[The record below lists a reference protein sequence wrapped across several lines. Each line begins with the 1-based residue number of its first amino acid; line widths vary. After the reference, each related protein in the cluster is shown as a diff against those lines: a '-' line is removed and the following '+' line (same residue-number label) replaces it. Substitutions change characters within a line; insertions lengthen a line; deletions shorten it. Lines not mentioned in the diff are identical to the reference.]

1 MKPYILL
8 TPGPLTTSETVKEAT
23 VSYTHLDVYKRQAF
37 RCKNDISFNIHNWV
51 CLKMTPKNT
60 PEK

>member
-1 MKPYILL
+1 MALVLPLHENLGKDNTHTDWHILCNWN
-8 TPGPLTTSETVKEAT
+8 TVFFA
-23 VSYTHLDVYKRQAF
+23 AF